1 MPLHT
6 NSDQSEA
13 DRLAVL
19 QEYAVVD
26 TALEPEFDLLARIA
40 AEICGTEMAGI
51 NLVPHEH
58 SFCEHTVA
66 VGSTIVVADALADER
81 FRDSPLVTG
90 GPRIR
95 FYAGAPLKARGGDV
109 LGTLCVMDG
118 RPRELSERQVEL
130 LEGLAKQVTLVIE
143 LRRDLTELDFAR
155 RRIGHDESLAHVA
168 AWEWEVH
175 SDIATW
181 TPELRSLYGVG
192 PELEGSYANF
202 LALVHED
209 DRDYVSGAI
218 EAALES
224 GAKFSFRNRIVRP
237 DGVVRT
243 FDTRGEPWLGTDGEP
258 LGLWGATADVTEIV
272 ESERRSREQLE
283 GMQAA
288 FLTALDPIFVADKER
303 RFVQGNP
310 AALGL
315 LGYTIEQLVEMRIED
330 VVAMPP
336 DEAIAI
342 WESFVEVGHQ
352 RGELALRRADGSR
365 AVAEFSATADFV
377 PGLHLVVL
385 RDVTERR
392 EAERDALE
400 SRRRL
405 EETQS
410 LARVGSWEWDL
421 GTKLYIAS
429 DEMLRILERPA
440 GKPQPTNKEFIGY
453 VHPDDRDAF
462 VEVVEQ
468 ALRSA
473 APYRQVFRVITE
485 TGEVRTIESHGRV
498 GVDAK
503 GKPTRMFGAA
513 QDITERE
520 QVAQDLR
527 LQAEVLDQLPVAV
540 IASGADRRITLWNSA
555 AQTIF
560 GLDRAQALGKR
571 FDDLGL
577 ASPAAES
584 ARAQM
589 HVRLADGES
598 WKGEIELQNAEGR
611 AFPALVTNSPIRDHR
626 GAVLSYV
633 GVVVD
638 MTEQRTIESEL
649 RVQGQIL
656 DQVQSAVITLD
667 VKGRVTH
674 WSKGAERLYGWTAEQ
689 MLGRPS
695 AELDSSGPRPGITRE
710 HVQTEVISSGRWEGE
725 IVVRHKDGTTIPVLS
740 TCSAIVDAAGK
751 LTGFIGVAV
760 DISSSKA
767 GRGGNPRGAA
777 GDDQTARTGRRNSR
791 LRNRWAHR
799 ADRGD
804 RGGARGASRARG
816 RAGGA
821 DPRLEP
827 DARRRQDRDRRR
839 GPAEAGCA
847 DGGGANADGA
857 PRPDRPRHP
866 RRVPQRDARHG
877 GFDRPHPPRAHR
889 RDRLPATPQGGGDPG
904 RGPDRR
910 RRRCLR
916 RADLRPRLPQ
926 GVRDRKGDRDHAR
939 GSRQP
944 VRRHDPR
951 PPAREP
957 GLVRARSD

>member
-760 DISSSKA
+760 DISARKQAEEETHEARLETIKRLARAVETRDSETGGHIERIGEIAAVLAERLGLEAEQVELIRVSSPMHDVGKIGIADEVLLKPGALTAEERTLMERHAQIGHDILAGSHSEMLDMAALIALTHHERIDGTGYPQRLEGEEIPIEGRIVAVADVFDALTSDRVYRKA
-767 GRGGNPRGAA
+767 FGIEKAIEIMREGRGSQFDAA
-777 GDDQTARTGRRNSR
+777 ILDLLLENLDSFAR
-791 LRNRWAHR
+791 
-799 ADRGD
+799 
-804 RGGARGASRARG
+804 
-816 RAGGA
+816 
-821 DPRLEP
+821 
-827 DARRRQDRDRRR
+827 
-839 GPAEAGCA
+839 
-847 DGGGANADGA
+847 A
-857 PRPDRPRHP
+857 P
-866 RRVPQRDARHG
+866 G
-877 GFDRPHPPRAHR
+877 
-889 RDRLPATPQGGGDPG
+889 
-904 RGPDRR
+904 
-910 RRRCLR
+910 
-916 RADLRPRLPQ
+916 
-926 GVRDRKGDRDHAR
+926 
-939 GSRQP
+939 
-944 VRRHDPR
+944 
-951 PPAREP
+951 
-957 GLVRARSD
+957 